1 MFLQFLLSAS
11 PIDDITKSPFLIVTR
26 NLAKSLS
33 EFNTCTASIT
43 IPSDFVVETATV
55 IINGAQDN
63 NATATSYAD
72 HGILIGSDVKKYGD
86 GTIFPAL
93 STLQTGCVARFWYD
107 TRLEQHVIT
116 TGSDP
121 TGYNVRATVLM
132 FGRKP

>member
-1 MFLQFLLSAS
+1 LKVIPNMQDNSLKPMQSAAVS
-11 PIDDITKSPFLIVTR
+11 VELFV
-26 NLAKSLS
+26 
-33 EFNTCTASIT
+33 NTSTNSAGTPASIT